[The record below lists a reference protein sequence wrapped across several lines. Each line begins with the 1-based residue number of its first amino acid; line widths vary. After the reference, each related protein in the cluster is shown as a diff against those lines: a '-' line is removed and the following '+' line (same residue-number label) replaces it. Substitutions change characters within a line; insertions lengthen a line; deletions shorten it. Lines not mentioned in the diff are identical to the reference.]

1 MTVQV
6 LDSFYEG
13 KAKTLFNTSD
23 PTLIVQYFKDDATA
37 FNRQKFGQIAG
48 KGVVNLAITKAL
60 YKLLESKGVKTH
72 LVDTLDERRMVS
84 RRVEIVP
91 LEVVV
96 RNRVAGT
103 FAKRYAVPEGT
114 VLPAPIV
121 EFFLKK
127 DELGDPLITAEAAI
141 AIGLATPQETQD
153 LDRLARK
160 VNEILKAFFLALN
173 IELIDFKLEFGKL
186 PDGTLLLADEIS
198 PDSCRFWE
206 VGTGKKL
213 DKDRFRQDLGG
224 IEDAYAE
231 MLRRVQSAT

>member
-1 MTVQV
+1 MSLQV

-13 KAKTLFNTSD
+13 KAKVLFNTSD
-23 PTLIVQYFKDDATA
+23 PGLIVQYFKDDATA

-48 KGVVNLAITKAL
+48 KGVVNLAITRAL
-60 YKLLESKGVKTH
+60 YKLLESKGIRTH
-72 LVDTLDERRMVS
+72 LVDVLDDRRMVS
-84 RRVEIVP
+84 TRVQIVP

-103 FAKRYAVPEGT
+103 FAKRYAVAEGT
-114 VLPAPIV
+114 VLPHPIV

-141 AIGLATPQETQD
+141 AIGLASQNETEE
-153 LDRLARK
+153 LDRLARQ
-160 VNEILKAFFLALN
+160 VNEVLKAFFLSLN
-173 IELIDFKLEFGKL
+173 IELIDFKLEFGRGA
-186 PDGTLLLADEIS
+186 DGTLLLADEIS

-224 IEDAYAE
+224 IEEAYAE

>member
-1 MTVQV
+1 MTLQV
-6 LDSFYEG
+6 LDQFYEG

-23 PTLIVQYFKDDATA
+23 PSLIVQYFKDDATA
-37 FNRQKFGQIAG
+37 FNRQKFGQIVG

-60 YKLLESKGVKTH
+60 YALLAKNGVPTH
-72 LVDTLDERRMVS
+72 FVDTLDERRMVS
-84 RRVEIVP
+84 KRVTIVP

-103 FAKRYAVPEGT
+103 FAKRYAIAEGT

-121 EFFLKK
+121 ELFLKK

-141 AIGLATPQETQD
+141 AIGLATPHECAE

-160 VNEILKAFFLALN
+160 VNEVLKAFFLALN

-231 MLRRVQSAT
+231 MLRRVQSAS